1 MGKEKLKWL
10 SNFQFRKGS
19 VPHNKGKKSQGS
31 NYSESKK
38 PQTVRLSSELYDEL
52 VTITNNGQLM
62 TVNDAEGRDSNMMI
76 LRPRGRE
83 PRTIDLYGYS
93 EAAGSPESETYRL
106 LHNKK
111 TSELWNDSFKD
122 RSHFC
127 CSVLYQ
133 GL

>member
-31 NYSESKK
+31 NYPESKK

-76 LRPRGRE
+76 LRPRGE
-83 PRTIDLYGYS
+83 RTQD
-93 EAAGSPESETYRL
+93 
-106 LHNKK
+106 H
-111 TSELWNDSFKD
+111 
-122 RSHFC
+122 
-127 CSVLYQ
+127 
-133 GL
+133 